1 MRLTT
6 TIAALAALVLLAA
19 PAARAGVE
27 AGADAYRQADF
38 PTALKE
44 LMPAAEKGD
53 PVAQYLLGKMYSA
66 GLGVERDQKKATDL
80 FKSSAEA
87 GLPYAQA
94 DLGNALV
101 LGDGIEQDF
110 IEGIKWLLIASDT
123 GLADARRQINAI
135 GAVVD
140 RPTAL
145 EARLKARQWE
155 SSNKTFALDSQESV
169 MAAPVPTPTMPVDP
183 NKRY

>member
-1 MRLTT
+1 MAAM
-6 TIAALAALVLLAA
+6 AALLLLAA

-38 PTALKE
+38 PAALKE
-44 LMPAAEKGD
+44 LKPAAAKGD

-66 GLGVERDQKKATDL
+66 GLGIERNQKKATEL
-80 FKSSAEA
+80 FKASAEA
-87 GLPYAQA
+87 GLPYAQV

-110 IEGIKWLLIASDT
+110 IEGIKWLLIA
-123 GLADARRQINAI
+123 ADVGVAEAKTQLNAM
-135 GAVVD
+135 GAAVD

-155 SSNKTFALDSQESV
+155 ATNKTFALDSQESV
-169 MAAPVPTPTMPVDP
+169 MAAPAVAPKLPVVDP